1 MICKFPFSLFVIH
14 FKKINSELMTLKNL
28 KADLTIKEAEL
39 EALVSSAKYL
49 RKTLDAGI
57 ISNIHNLQIIQR
69 KKMYFFFYFLNRSF
83 FIE

>member
-1 MICKFPFSLFVIH
+1 
-14 FKKINSELMTLKNL
+14 MTLKNL

-69 KKMYFFFYFLNRSF
+69 KKMYFFLLF
-83 FIE
+83 FK